1 MKTWARSNSFSITI
15 VSYLI
20 VWFYQ
25 SKMLVINPLIRTPKD
40 SEMALSNQVKESVAQ
55 AAGML
60 RESLAFAARTEHPV
74 VISSLTDILVR
85 LESLEH
91 MEELMDKFGKPRDIP
106 TTLG

>member
-1 MKTWARSNSFSITI
+1 
-15 VSYLI
+15 
-20 VWFYQ
+20 
-25 SKMLVINPLIRTPKD
+25 
-40 SEMALSNQVKESVAQ
+40 MALSNQVKESVSQ

-85 LESLEH
+85 LESLEQ
-91 MEELMDKFGKPRDIP
+91 MEELMDKYGKSSGLP

>member
-1 MKTWARSNSFSITI
+1 MKGISSFIITTNFL
-15 VSYLI
+15 VVFSCPN
-20 VWFYQ
+20 
-25 SKMLVINPLIRTPKD
+25 KMLVLSPLIRTPKE

-91 MEELMDKFGKPRDIP
+91 MDELMDKFGKSNGLP

>member
-1 MKTWARSNSFSITI
+1 MRDNSFSTITTNFS
-15 VSYLI
+15 VVFSCL
-20 VWFYQ
+20 
-25 SKMLVINPLIRTPKD
+25 SKMLVLSPLIRTPKE

-55 AAGML
+55 AAGAL

-91 MEELMDKFGKPRDIP
+91 MDELMDKFGKSNGLP

>member
-1 MKTWARSNSFSITI
+1 MKGISSFIIMTNFLVVFS
-15 VSYLI
+15 
-20 VWFYQ
+20 FPN
-25 SKMLVINPLIRTPKD
+25 KMLVLSPLIRTPKE

-91 MEELMDKFGKPRDIP
+91 MDELMDKFGKSNGLP